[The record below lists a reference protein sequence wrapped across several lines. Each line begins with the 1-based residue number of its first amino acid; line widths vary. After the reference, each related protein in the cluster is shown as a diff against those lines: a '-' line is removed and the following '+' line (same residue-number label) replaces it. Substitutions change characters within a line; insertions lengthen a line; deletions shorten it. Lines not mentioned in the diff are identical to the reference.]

1 VAIDSLLQPD
11 VQVTLDHHGVV
22 TKATVANDI
31 ADESVEAWLG
41 RPWAETVEGY
51 GRSKIADLLGS
62 AANEEVSS
70 IFQLTQRFPSGL
82 VVPIEYLAIPG
93 SDGGVVAIGRDVRAV
108 AQLQSRLAAAQQ
120 TMERGY
126 WQLRDAENR
135 YRKMFEASND
145 SIAIVSG
152 EGYAITEANPAAI
165 TALGLATARPQ
176 DIVGRSL
183 IELIDPVDRVTL
195 EATLERA
202 LERGKAPRIMV
213 HLTRSDAT
221 WLLRASLVDAD
232 RGRQLL
238 VHLVP
243 ASEVSHEVTNRGDVD
258 VSPSQL
264 FGLAP
269 DGILVMD
276 ADGYVVGANPSFI
289 RMVQCTAQAEVVGK
303 SLGQWMRP
311 PGGDLQMLLDSLQ
324 DLTVARLFP
333 TTLYGDQG
341 GRVAAEVAAVRLSE
355 SDRVMYGIYLRD
367 VSQRMDARKSNARF
381 GRLLDSLSAQ
391 LGKASLKD
399 LVNTSTGLVER
410 HFIEAALS
418 ATGGNRTNAAK
429 LLRVS
434 RQGLYT
440 RLARYGLSDSDSEN

>member
-1 VAIDSLLQPD
+1 VAIESLLQPD

-41 RPWAETVEGY
+41 RPWAETVEGQ
-51 GRSKIADLLGS
+51 GRSQIATLLGS
-62 AANEEVSS
+62 AANEEISS
-70 IFQLTQRFPSGL
+70 IVQLTQRFPSGL

-135 YRKMFEASND
+135 YRTMFEASND

-152 EGYAITEANPAAI
+152 DGYAITEANPAAI

-183 IELIDPVDRVTL
+183 IELVDPVDRVTL
-195 EATLERA
+195 EATLKRA

-213 HLTRSDAT
+213 RLTRSDTT

-243 ASEVSHEVTNRGDVD
+243 AGEDGDEVTNRGDVD
-258 VSPSQL
+258 VSPAQL
-264 FGLAP
+264 FDLAP
-269 DGILVMD
+269 DGILVID
-276 ADGYVVGANPSFI
+276 ADGYVVGANASFV
-289 RMVQCTAQAEVVGK
+289 RMVQCTAQAEVVGR

-333 TTLYGDQG
+333 TTLYGGHG

-355 SDRVMYGIYLRD
+355 SDTAMYGIYLRD

-440 RLARYGLSDSDSEN
+440 RLARYGLSESDSED